1 MEIKNERNLKL
12 KIATAITIFLFVA
25 CLVVSVVTGMKLP
38 VPDRKTGYGKDYYT
52 GIAKLN
58 ENEVVY
64 STSSGVVVADE
75 NGKTVKETDIIENVK
90 DFGVENAGKVLAT
103 YTNKDAEYLWVTTY
117 NPDLQKRHLVKVDKD
132 LNVSAVKE
140 VSEEISL
147 VAEFDGLVYVFSRN
161 SNLYSITKYDA
172 ENLDSSVKGHL
183 YGGFDDGSEVE
194 LSLVKGYMILSA
206 NYEDGKLIV
215 TTNHGIMLIDG
226 SLSGC
231 RYYAD
236 YEEKYNEL
244 KNSGETD
251 TSLIRKEAETFVK
264 DKYGLSAFSSLQGVV
279 RIKANRYNKDAY
291 LYLAPEIS
299 AFAGGAY
306 GAEKGELYI
315 VGSDGK
321 FYSAS
326 YDDAVSLNYGDELEL
341 TEIKSVRLKGLPIT
355 ENKSAFYD
363 EYEGALYVIYNTLPD
378 VTKIN
383 PDEKRTEYS
392 FKTDFNIVGLTAIGK
407 KLHYTYY
414 NSNYSD
420 SGRMIRSIITV
431 DSYIHSALYKT
442 LFATFLVFAIISAVV
457 SGVEIACVANEK
469 FKTKT
474 AVLLKRIAKA
484 KFVYL
489 TLLPSFILL
498 CAFCFYP
505 AIASIGL
512 SFFDYTQAKPM
523 LLWNNFKHYANIF
536 TSPYA
541 GEAFGNMA
549 IFLVFDLITALVPPL
564 LFAFFLTVMASR
576 KFSGVMRTLLFIPG
590 IIPSVT
596 GLLIWKEGIYGYY
609 GVLNAIIRLFNG
621 QPVTLLT
628 SAATA
633 KWAIILMGF
642 PFVGAYLIFYGA
654 MMNIPG
660 SFYEAAELE
669 GCGIFKRFVTIDLP
683 LVMPQVKYVFVT
695 RFIASLQNF
704 ARTYMIEKTA
714 SNGTMTPIHTM
725 YRLMLTGDYGY
736 SAAYATV
743 IFVLLLVATI
753 INLKMQFK
761 GSED

>member
-1 MEIKNERNLKL
+1 MEIKNKQNLKL
-12 KIATAITIFLFVA
+12 KIATAITAFLFVA
-25 CLVVSVVTGMKLP
+25 FLIVSVVTGLKLP
-38 VPDRKTGYGKDYYT
+38 VPDRTTDYGDNYYT
-52 GIAKLN
+52 GVAKYS

-64 STSSGVVVADE
+64 AISTGVVLADE
-75 NGKTVKETDIIENVK
+75 KGSVINDSDVISGANSFLD
-90 DFGVENAGKVLAT
+90 DENAGKVLAV
-103 YTNKDAEYLWVTTY
+103 YKNKGAEYSWVTTY
-117 NPDLQKRHLVKVDKD
+117 NSESQKRYLVRLGED
-132 LNVSAVKE
+132 LAVLAVTE
-140 VSEEISL
+140 VPEEISL
-147 VAEFDGLVYVFSRN
+147 VAEFDGFVYVFSRN
-161 SNLYSITKYDA
+161 ANLYSITKYDT
-172 ENLDSSVKGHL
+172 ENLNSYVKGHL
-183 YGGFDDGSEVE
+183 YGGFDDGNEIE
-194 LSLVKGYMILSA
+194 LSLVKGYMILSV

-215 TTNHGIMLIDG
+215 TTNHGIMLIDE

-236 YEEKYNEL
+236 YEDKYNEL
-244 KNSGETD
+244 KNSGEMD
-251 TSLIRKEAETFVK
+251 TSLIREEAETFVK
-264 DKYGLSAFSSLQGVV
+264 EKYGLNAFSSSQGVV
-279 RIKANRYNKDAY
+279 RIRADRYNKDAY

-306 GAEKGELYI
+306 RAEKMYV

-363 EYEGALYVIYNTLPD
+363 EYDGALYVIYATLPD

-383 PDEKRTEYS
+383 LDEKRTEYS
-392 FKTDFNIVGLTAIGK
+392 FKTDFNIVGLTAVGG

-442 LFATFLVFAIISAVV
+442 LFAVFLVFTIISAVV
-457 SGVEIACVANEK
+457 SGVEIGCIANGK
-469 FKTKT
+469 FKIKT
-474 AVLLKRIAKA
+474 VSLFKRIAKA
-484 KFVYL
+484 RFVYL

-523 LLWNNFKHYANIF
+523 LLWNNFKHYQNIF
-536 TSPYA
+536 TSQYA

-576 KFSGVMRTLLFIPG
+576 KFSGIMRTLLFIPG

-628 SAATA
+628 SASTA

-669 GCGIFKRFVTIDLP
+669 GCGIFKRFLTIDLP
-683 LVMPQVKYVFVT
+683 LVMPQIKYVFVT
-695 RFIASLQNF
+695 KFIASLQNF
-704 ARTYMIEKTA
+704 ARTYMIEQTA

-761 GSED
+761 GAED